1 MLVVQDKYKRSLAE
15 TENVRQRIMKQ
26 VQEAK
31 LFGIQGFCKDLLEVA
46 DVLGKATESV
56 PADLLAGSGNDTAV
70 DALRRL
76 HEGLQLTETQ
86 MCAVF
91 ARHGLVKID
100 PVLGEKFDPNFH
112 EALFQQPATEGS
124 TAGTVAIVSKV
135 GYKLHERTLRPAL
148 VGVFGSSN

>member
-1 MLVVQDKYKRSLAE
+1 MRH
-15 TENVRQRIMKQ
+15 RMMKQ
-26 VQEAK
+26 VGEAK

-46 DVLGKATESV
+46 DILNKATESV
-56 PADLLAGSGNDTAV
+56 PADLLSGNGNEAAA

-76 HEGLQLTETQ
+76 HEGLQLTESQ
-86 MCAVF
+86 MIKVF

-100 PVLGEKFDPNFH
+100 PDLGEKFDPNFH

-124 TAGTVAIVSKV
+124 SPGTVAIVSKV

-148 VGVFGSSN
+148 VGVFGNAK